1 MNDEPD
7 HPDWEKLFTLYRKKI
22 VELGKITEKIKILEK
37 KVPTYLR
44 LFE

>member
-7 HPDWEKLFTLYRKKI
+7 HPDWEKLFELYRKKI
-22 VELGKITEKIKILEK
+22 VELGDITKQIGMLKR